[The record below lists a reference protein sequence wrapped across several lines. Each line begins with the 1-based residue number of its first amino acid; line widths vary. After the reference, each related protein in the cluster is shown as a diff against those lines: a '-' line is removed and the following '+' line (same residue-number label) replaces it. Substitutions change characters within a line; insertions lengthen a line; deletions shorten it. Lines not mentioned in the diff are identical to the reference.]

1 MSKLT
6 QLLVFLI
13 TFSIL
18 SPAGIALAADRVVV
32 IPLAGSKKPLKN
44 IVTVAKGN
52 GDFTDLVAAVDSIT
66 DASANNPYL
75 VIIAPGEY
83 SFAKTLAMKEY
94 VDISGSG
101 ENVTRLIGAIGQ
113 GTYDASSAI
122 VEAANHATLSNLSVV
137 NTGDGE
143 YSIGI
148 YTTGLNA
155 TAKLQQVT
163 VMVSGGSVT
172 SSGIVN
178 SLSSPKMSAITATVS
193 GWYNVYGVH
202 NSDSSPE
209 MFQVEAIASE
219 GYTTIGI
226 NNVSS
231 SPRMREVTASA
242 TFTRLGVGYTYGIR
256 NQNYSDPIMTRVTTT
271 AEGGRYIYGLS
282 NSGNSSPTMT
292 EVIVKASGSGLKN
305 WAIYLDAS
313 SSPIMTGVSAT
324 ASGGDE
330 NTGISLHRGSYPTI
344 RRSTVSGTEYAIL
357 DDAGYSI
364 TGQPIRI
371 SQSTLIG
378 AVVGNDTYA
387 CIACDDDKGG
397 EIPGDCGRE
406 DIP

>member
-163 VMVSGGSVT
+163 VM
-172 SSGIVN
+172 
-178 SLSSPKMSAITATVS
+178 VS

-364 TGQPIRI
+364 TGQSIRI